1 MANGSHLHHRNRRK
15 LGDVYEEVMGKKIEG
30 AHRSLNDVEATIEI
44 IKWYKK
50 MGHME

>member
-1 MANGSHLHHRNRRK
+1 MRK
-15 LGDVYEEVMGKKIEG
+15 LGDIYEEIMGKKIEG

-50 MGHME
+50 EGHI